1 MGLPKGYNMRL
12 LMVFAAVML
21 LPFAAFA
28 CDKDT
33 DCVIASGTYRIALP
47 EGADGPIGAFV
58 FAHGYRGTAEGAM
71 KNGGLVR
78 MATER
83 GMAFIALDALGGDW
97 ALPDAPGDSVQ
108 ERDEMAYL
116 DAVIAD
122 AARFGVDPQRTVI
135 TGFSAGGMFVWNAIC
150 DRGDA
155 YGGYIPYS
163 GTFWQGPPDHCAAG
177 AQNIVHVHG
186 DSDTT
191 VPLEG
196 RAIGDTRQGSV
207 PETLAMYRADKEFV
221 GAEAITVADMACE
234 RSVSDGKHLDFCMFP
249 GEHSFTAERLAAAYE
264 LLMQ

>member
-1 MGLPKGYNMRL
+1 MGAMMRFWTVFCGF
-12 LMVFAAVML
+12 LMIPVLAN
-21 LPFAAFA
+21 A
-28 CDKDT
+28 CGRDT
-33 DCVIASGTYRIALP
+33 DCEIPSGTYRIVLP
-47 EGADGPIGAFV
+47 ENVDGPVGAIV
-58 FAHGYRGTAEGAM
+58 FAHGYRGTAAGAM

-78 MATER
+78 MATDR

-97 ALPDAPGDSVQ
+97 ALPNAPGHSVE

-116 DAVIAD
+116 DAVMAD
-122 AARFGVDPQRTVI
+122 AARFGVDPGRTVI

-163 GTFWQGPPDHCAAG
+163 GTFWQGPPAGCAAG

-186 DSDTT
+186 DADET

-207 PETLAMYRADKEFV
+207 PETLAMYRGDKGFA
-221 GAEAITVADMACE
+221 GAQAIAAGDMTCE
-234 RSVSDGKHLDFCMFP
+234 RSVSDGKHLDFCMFS
-249 GEHSFTAERLAAAYE
+249 GKHSFTAERLAAAYE